1 MSQQAGPTGPKYRR
15 IAVDLLARIEAG
27 EYPPGSQ
34 LPTKAELMERHHV
47 ALNTVER
54 AIAELRAAGLV
65 ETVQGS
71 GMFVREPPDSG
82 SPAEAV
88 AKRFD
93 DLESEIADLRG
104 ELREGLSLLQAHLM
118 NLYQST
124 GQSYPYEDG
133 IAGSGRQAG

>member
-1 MSQQAGPTGPKYRR
+1 MAQQAGPTGPKYRR
-15 IAVDLLARIEAG
+15 IAEDLLARIEDG

-54 AIAELRAAGLV
+54 AIEELRKAGLV

-71 GMFVREPPDSG
+71 GMFVRERPPG
-82 SPAEAV
+82 STPADGT
-88 AKRFD
+88 AKRME
-93 DLESEIADLRG
+93 DLESQVEDLR
-104 ELREGLSLLQAHLM
+104 EEMREGLSLLQAQLM

-124 GQSYPYEDG
+124 GQPYPFEDG